1 MADMRLLERTL
12 AENVAWNRAR
22 INFLARFIIAL
33 IEVRTVNLAEIANVF
48 MGRAKR
54 ESHYKRVQRFLRFF
68 ELPYA
73 QVARF
78 VVRLLGV
85 PAPWVITLDRTD
97 WYLGETPLNVMVI
110 GIAYR
115 GVAFPLL
122 WTILEK
128 KGCSDTPERIAL
140 MREFGRIFGYRAI
153 AYLCADR
160 EFIGKDWFS
169 YLRSQEVDF
178 RLRVRENT
186 KVKNGRGEKVSIWR
200 LFRSQRIGEPTVF
213 ERARL
218 IWGLPLF
225 VSGVRLSSGEYV
237 IVVAPRFA
245 ETALSD
251 YARRW
256 EIETLFSCLK
266 SRGFRLEETHVTHPE
281 RLKKL
286 IALLALSFCW
296 AHIIGEWLTQAKPL
310 KIKKHGRKA
319 RSIFRHGLDHLRR
332 ILCNLASI
340 AQQVAFRQVTKLLS
354 CT

>member
-12 AENVAWNRAR
+12 HENGAWNRAR
-22 INFLARFIIAL
+22 INFLARCIIAL

-73 QVARF
+73 PVARF

-85 PAPWVITLDRTD
+85 TAPWVITLDRTD
-97 WYLGETPLNVMVI
+97 WYLGETPLNVMVM

-115 GVAFPLL
+115 GVAFLLL

-169 YLRSQEVDF
+169 YLRSQEADF
-178 RLRVRENT
+178 PIRVRENT
-186 KVKNGRGEKVSIWR
+186 KVKNGRGQLVNIWR
-200 LFRSQRIGEPTVF
+200 LFRSQRIGEPLVF
-213 ERARL
+213 EGARL
-218 IWGLPLF
+218 IWGLPLL
-225 VSGVRLSSGEYV
+225 VECAS
-237 IVVAPRFA
+237 
-245 ETALSD
+245 
-251 YARRW
+251 
-256 EIETLFSCLK
+256 
-266 SRGFRLEETHVTHPE
+266 
-281 RLKKL
+281 
-286 IALLALSFCW
+286 
-296 AHIIGEWLTQAKPL
+296 
-310 KIKKHGRKA
+310 
-319 RSIFRHGLDHLRR
+319 LR
-332 ILCNLASI
+332 AS
-340 AQQVAFRQVTKLLS
+340 T
-354 CT
+354 

>member
-12 AENVAWNRAR
+12 HENVTWNRAR

-33 IEVRTVNLAEIANVF
+33 IEVRTVNLSEVAAVF

-73 QVARF
+73 QVACF
-78 VVRLLGV
+78 VVRLLRV
-85 PAPWVITLDRTD
+85 PAPWVITMDRTG
-97 WYLGETPLNVMVI
+97 WYLGETPLNIMVL

-128 KGCSDTPERIAL
+128 KGCYDQTERIAL

-153 AYLCADR
+153 SYLCADR

-169 YLRSQEVDF
+169 YLRSVEVDF
-178 RLRVRENT
+178 RIRVRENT
-186 KVKNGRGEKVSIWR
+186 KVKNGRGQKVSIWR
-200 LFRSQRIGEPTVF
+200 LFRSQRIGEPVVI

-237 IVVAPRFA
+237 IVVAPRST
-245 ETALSD
+245 ETALAD

-256 EIETLFSCLK
+256 EIET
-266 SRGFRLEETHVTHPE
+266 
-281 RLKKL
+281 
-286 IALLALSFCW
+286 
-296 AHIIGEWLTQAKPL
+296 
-310 KIKKHGRKA
+310 
-319 RSIFRHGLDHLRR
+319 R
-332 ILCNLASI
+332 IW
-340 AQQVAFRQVTKLLS
+340 
-354 CT
+354 